1 MNCSGLSEAQ
11 KNRIERAINEV
22 PFGKL
27 LGIRLDSVAP
37 GVATMTLPIRD
48 DLRQNNQVVHGGAV
62 AALVD
67 STAAFAVIPLLKED
81 ETTTTV
87 DLTISYLRP
96 LVNGEA
102 KATAKVL
109 REGSRIIN
117 ISAEILDDEGNLAAT
132 ALMTFIKLR
141 KFS

>member
-1 MNCSGLSEAQ
+1 MNCLGLSEAQ
-11 KNRIERAINEV
+11 RQRIERSINEV
-22 PFGKL
+22 PFGTL

-48 DLRQNNQVVHGGAV
+48 DLRQNNRVVHGGAV

-96 LVNGEA
+96 LVSGEA

-117 ISAEILDDEGNLAAT
+117 ISGEILDDEGNLAAT
-132 ALMTFIKLR
+132 ALITFIKLR